1 MKRIVS
7 SVEKQFKENKELMI
21 GLGFFLFYLA
31 MINLPPLLEPDEGRY
46 IEIPREM
53 LALRDFILP
62 HLNGVLYFE
71 KPPLYYWLNSLSVA
85 IFGISLVAARIWS
98 VIMAVLTILFT
109 GKLARRF
116 FGREAGVTAEIIL
129 GSSFLFMGL
138 ACFNTLDM
146 TLTFFLTACIGCF
159 FLATSSDRRNLNF
172 WLMFAASAGAVMT
185 KGLIGLVIP
194 GGIVFFYLLIS
205 GRWRLLRVVP
215 WVSGIALFLILAVP
229 WHVAAALRN
238 PDFLYFY
245 FIHEHFLRYATTIA
259 HRTQPWYFF
268 IAVLLVGSFPWIYLF
283 PRVIKHTFS
292 TTLKELRQ
300 NDILYFLLWIV
311 FPVVF
316 FSLSESKLVTYILPV
331 FPPLAVLFA
340 RDFVPARNVNG
351 PDSPSALHHP
361 SRTTQH
367 QTDAVD
373 PKEEV

>member
-172 WLMFAASAGAVMT
+172 WLMQA
-185 KGLIGLVIP
+185 
-194 GGIVFFYLLIS
+194 
-205 GRWRLLRVVP
+205 
-215 WVSGIALFLILAVP
+215 
-229 WHVAAALRN
+229 
-238 PDFLYFY
+238 
-245 FIHEHFLRYATTIA
+245 
-259 HRTQPWYFF
+259 
-268 IAVLLVGSFPWIYLF
+268 
-283 PRVIKHTFS
+283 
-292 TTLKELRQ
+292 
-300 NDILYFLLWIV
+300 
-311 FPVVF
+311 
-316 FSLSESKLVTYILPV
+316 
-331 FPPLAVLFA
+331 PL
-340 RDFVPARNVNG
+340 
-351 PDSPSALHHP
+351 
-361 SRTTQH
+361 
-367 QTDAVD
+367 
-373 PKEEV
+373 

>member
-21 GLGFFLFYLA
+21 GLVFFLFYLA
-31 MINLPPLLEPDEGRY
+31 MVNLQPLLGPDEGRY

-85 IFGISLVAARIWS
+85 VFGISLVAARIWS

-109 GKLARRF
+109 SKLARRF
-116 FGREAGVTAEIIL
+116 FGRETGVTAEIIL

-138 ACFNTLDM
+138 ACSNTLDM

-292 TTLKELRQ
+292 TTWKELRQ

-316 FSLSESKLVTYILPV
+316 FSLSESKLGTYILPV

-340 RDFVPARNVNG
+340 REFVPARNVNG
-351 PDSPSALHHP
+351 PGSPSTPHHA
-361 SRTTQH
+361 SKITQH
-367 QTDAVD
+367 QTDTVD